1 MKRFLLMISLIW
13 SLVCTITIAHA
24 DDEVRYS
31 IESYV
36 GHLQLQEDSQ
46 ATFTQ
51 EITYQFQT
59 GYHGQYVTLGS
70 ADPLPKG
77 FKIHR
82 HPEVE
87 AYVDGEKREIRVE
100 ETDLE
105 DGRQLKIYNAR
116 IVGGTVKIKVKWKI
130 DHLLNFYKDIAELN
144 WFPISDG
151 DEKVAKLDFYVDG
164 LDAKQ
169 GKLYAH
175 TGYFNPPAQV
185 ERTATGYHIW
195 TKDFPKNGKLELHG
209 YWPMTE
215 ALRRNQANEINKGN
229 GKEKFL
235 KKEKSI
241 EQKTFLYRTL
251 LLKVVPIVSIL
262 LFILAFIPWI
272 RYFISTRT
280 RRISKGVRLYEP
292 PQNLPPLVLAK
303 ALYQLDF
310 ERMVMS
316 REKGQ
321 LTFNHLIQATILDLI
336 DRGNIRLTRDE
347 NGETLTCLHYEGLAD
362 FELKFIEM
370 IFDQESE
377 INISEVFSKYKIDK
391 VALKK
396 DFRAAKSDT
405 QRDRIRKIGNEVQSL
420 LKKDAQQLS
429 KGVDK
434 EIAKLGLPSYFRD
447 LSEKEEALSKTGCA
461 LHFWL
466 LLILFVSMC
475 FLSFGFGSHLSSFYF
490 WMIVLLVVFFIPFY
504 ILVKIREE
512 HLQSLE
518 NLDAQFEWMAFRN
531 MIESI
536 PNFNQ
541 AELESVVLWNR
552 ILVYATMYG
561 QAKKVSQ
568 VLKNHQ
574 ISLPY
579 ENWDTVVWLTTSSN
593 SFLDGSTLMS
603 YADDSYSVS
612 SFSTNSSDGSGGFDG
627 GGFSDGGGGGGFG
640 AF

>member
-1 MKRFLLMISLIW
+1 MKRFLLMISLVW
-13 SLVCTITIAHA
+13 SLFCTITTAHA
-24 DDEVRYS
+24 DEEVRYS

-105 DGRQLKIYNAR
+105 DGHQLKIYNAR

-130 DHLLNFYKDIAELN
+130 DHLLTFYKDIAELN

-185 ERTATGYHIW
+185 EQTETGYHIW
-195 TKDFPKNGKLELHG
+195 TKNFPKNGKLELHA

-215 ALRRNQANEINKGN
+215 ALRRDQANEINKGN

-280 RRISKGVRLYEP
+280 RRIAKGVRLYEP

-321 LTFNHLIQATILDLI
+321 LKFNYLIQATILDLI

-405 QRDRIRKIGNEVQSL
+405 QRDRIRKVGNDVQSL

-429 KGVDK
+429 KGVEK
-434 EIAKLGLPSYFRD
+434 EIAKLGLPSY
-447 LSEKEEALSKTGCA
+447 L
-461 LHFWL
+461 
-466 LLILFVSMC
+466 
-475 FLSFGFGSHLSSFYF
+475 
-490 WMIVLLVVFFIPFY
+490 
-504 ILVKIREE
+504 
-512 HLQSLE
+512 
-518 NLDAQFEWMAFRN
+518 
-531 MIESI
+531 
-536 PNFNQ
+536 
-541 AELESVVLWNR
+541 
-552 ILVYATMYG
+552 
-561 QAKKVSQ
+561 
-568 VLKNHQ
+568 
-574 ISLPY
+574 
-579 ENWDTVVWLTTSSN
+579 
-593 SFLDGSTLMS
+593 
-603 YADDSYSVS
+603 
-612 SFSTNSSDGSGGFDG
+612 
-627 GGFSDGGGGGGFG
+627 
-640 AF
+640 

>member
-1 MKRFLLMISLIW
+1 MKRFLLMITLVW
-13 SLVCTITIAHA
+13 SMFCAITMVHA
-24 DDEVRYS
+24 DDDVRYT

-36 GHLQLQEDSQ
+36 GRLHLQEDNQ

-51 EITYQFQT
+51 EITYVFST
-59 GYHGQYVTLGS
+59 GYNGQYVTLGS
-70 ADPLPKG
+70 VDPLPKG
-77 FKIHR
+77 FKIHDN
-82 HPEVE
+82 PQVG

-100 ETDLE
+100 ESDLGN
-105 DGRQLKIYNAR
+105 GRLLKIYNSR
-116 IVGGTVKIKVKWKI
+116 IVGGKVTIKVVWKI
-130 DHLLNFYKDIAELN
+130 DHILELYSDIAELN

-151 DEKVAKLDFYVDG
+151 DEDVAKLDFYVDG

-169 GKLYAH
+169 GDLYAH
-175 TGYFNPPAQV
+175 TGYFNPPAQI
-185 ERTATGYHIW
+185 ERTETGYHIQLW
-195 TKDFPKNGKLELHG
+195 NFPKNGKLELHA

-215 ALRRNQANEINKGN
+215 ALRRGQSNEIKKEKG
-229 GKEKFL
+229 KDKFL

-241 EQKTFLYRTL
+241 QQKTVIYKTLFLR
-251 LLKVVPIVSIL
+251 VIPIVSIL
-262 LFILAFIPWI
+262 LFVLAFIPWI
-272 RYFISTRT
+272 RYMISTRT
-280 RRISKGVRLYEP
+280 RRIAKGVRLYEP

-310 ERMVMS
+310 EQMVMS

-321 LTFNHLIQATILDLI
+321 LKFNHLIQATILDLI
-336 DRGNIRLTRDE
+336 DRGNLRLTRDE
-347 NGETLTCLHYEGLAD
+347 NGETITCLHYENLAD
-362 FELKFIEM
+362 FEIQFIDM
-370 IFDQESE
+370 LFNQETE
-377 INISEVFSKYKIDK
+377 IRISEVFSKYKINQA
-391 VALKK
+391 ALKK
-396 DFRAAKSDT
+396 DFRAAKTDT
-405 QRDRIRKIGNEVQSL
+405 QRDRIRKVGSDVRSL
-420 LKKDAQQLS
+420 LRKDAQQLS

-447 LSEKEEALSKTGCA
+447 LTEKEEAFSKTGCA

-466 LLILFVSMC
+466 LLVLFVSMC
-475 FLSFGFGSHLSSFYF
+475 FLSFGFGSYLSSFYF
-490 WMIVLLVVFFIPFY
+490 WTILCLILLFIPFY
-504 ILVKIREE
+504 IVMKLRED

-518 NLDAQFEWMAFRN
+518 NLDSQFQWMAFRN

-552 ILVYATMYG
+552 ILVYATLYG
-561 QAKKVSQ
+561 QAKKVTQ
-568 VLKNHQ
+568 VLQNHQ

-579 ENWDTVVWLTTSSN
+579 EDWDTVLWLTSSPN
-593 SFLDGSTLMS
+593 TYLDGSTLMS

-612 SFSTNSSDGSGGFDG
+612 SFSINSSDGSGGFDG

>member
-70 ADPLPKG
+70 AEPLPKG

-130 DHLLNFYKDIAELN
+130 DHLLTFYKDIAELN

-175 TGYFNPPAQV
+175 TGYFNPPAHV
-185 ERTATGYHIW
+185 ERTETGYHIW

-215 ALRRNQANEINKGN
+215 ALRRDQANEINKGN

-280 RRISKGVRLYEP
+280 RRIAKGVRLYEP

-321 LTFNHLIQATILDLI
+321 LKFNHLIQATILDLI
-336 DRGNIRLTRDE
+336 DRRNIRLTRDE

-429 KGVDK
+429 KGVEK

-541 AELESVVLWNR
+541 AELESVILWNR

>member
-36 GHLQLQEDSQ
+36 GHLHLQEDSQ

-82 HPEVE
+82 HSEVE

-130 DHLLNFYKDIAELN
+130 DHLLTFYKDIAELN

-209 YWPMTE
+209 YWLMTE
-215 ALRRNQANEINKGN
+215 ALRRDQANEINKGN

-241 EQKTFLYRTL
+241 EQKTFFYRTL
-251 LLKVVPIVSIL
+251 LLKVVPIVSVL

-280 RRISKGVRLYEP
+280 RRIAKGVRLYEP

-321 LTFNHLIQATILDLI
+321 LKFNHLIQATMLDLI
-336 DRGNIRLTRDE
+336 DRGNLRLTRDE
-347 NGETLTCLHYEGLAD
+347 NGETLTCLHHEGLAD

-370 IFDQESE
+370 IFDQETE
-377 INISEVFSKYKIDK
+377 INISEVFSRYKIDK
-391 VALKK
+391 AALKK

-405 QRDRIRKIGNEVQSL
+405 QRDRIRKVGSAVQSL

-447 LSEKEEALSKTGCA
+447 LTEKEEALSKTGCA

-475 FLSFGFGSHLSSFYF
+475 FLSFGFGSYLSSFYF

-504 ILVKIREE
+504 IVVKIRED

-518 NLDAQFEWMAFRN
+518 NLDAQFQWMAFRN

-541 AELESVVLWNR
+541 AELESVILWNR
-552 ILVYATMYG
+552 ILVYATLYG

-568 VLKNHQ
+568 VLQNHQ

-579 ENWDTVVWLTTSSN
+579 EDWDTVLWLTTSPN
-593 SFLDGSTLMS
+593 TFLDGSTLMN

-612 SFSTNSSDGSGGFDG
+612 SFSINSSDGSGGFDG

>member
-1 MKRFLLMISLIW
+1 MKRFLLVICILCG
-13 SLVCTITIAHA
+13 LFCTVSPAQA
-24 DDEVRYS
+24 EDDVQYS

-36 GHLQLQEDSQ
+36 GHLHLQEDSQ

-51 EITYQFQT
+51 EITYDFHT
-59 GYHGQYVTLGS
+59 GYNGQYVTLGS

-77 FKIHR
+77 FKIHEN
-82 HPEVE
+82 PQVE

-100 ETDLE
+100 ESDLG
-105 DGRQLKIYNAR
+105 DGRLLKIYNSR
-116 IVGGTVKIKVKWKI
+116 IVGGKVTIKVVWKI
-130 DHLLNFYKDIAELN
+130 DHILDLYSDIAELN
-144 WFPISDG
+144 WFPLSDG
-151 DEKVAKLDFYVDG
+151 DEDIAKLDFYVDG

-169 GKLYAH
+169 GELYAN
-175 TGYFNPPAQV
+175 TGYFNQPAQID
-185 ERTATGYHIW
+185 RTATGYHIQLRN
-195 TKDFPKNGKLELHG
+195 FPKNGKLELHA

-215 ALRRNQANEINKGN
+215 ALRRGQSNKIK
-229 GKEKFL
+229 KENRKDKFL
-235 KKEKSI
+235 KKERSI
-241 EQKTFLYRTL
+241 QQKTFIYKTL
-251 LLKVVPIVSIL
+251 FLRVVPIVSIL
-262 LFILAFIPWI
+262 LFVLAFIPWI
-272 RYFISTRT
+272 RYMISTRN
-280 RRISKGVRLYEP
+280 RRIAKGVRLYEP

-321 LTFNHLIQATILDLI
+321 LKFNHLIQATMLDLI
-336 DRGNIRLTRDE
+336 DRGNLRLTRDE

-370 IFDQESE
+370 IFDQETE
-377 INISEVFSKYKIDK
+377 INISEVFSRYKIDK
-391 VALKK
+391 AALKK

-405 QRDRIRKIGNEVQSL
+405 QRDRIRKVGSAVQSL

-447 LSEKEEALSKTGCA
+447 LSEKEEAFSKTGCA

-475 FLSFGFGSHLSSFYF
+475 FLTFGFGSHLSSFYF
-490 WMIVLLVVFFIPFY
+490 WIILLLVLLFIPFY
-504 ILVKIREE
+504 IVVKIRED

-518 NLDAQFEWMAFRN
+518 NLDSQFQWMAFRN

-552 ILVYATMYG
+552 ILVYATLYG

-568 VLKNHQ
+568 VLQNHQ

-579 ENWDTVVWLTTSSN
+579 EDWDALVWLTSSSN
-593 SFLDGSTLMS
+593 TFLDGSTLIG
-603 YADDSYSVS
+603 YVDNSYSVS
-612 SFSTNSSDGSGGFDG
+612 NFSINSSDGSGGFDG
-627 GGFSDGGGGGGFG
+627 GGFSGGGGGGGFG

>member
-321 LTFNHLIQATILDLI
+321 LTFNHLIQATMLDLI
-336 DRGNIRLTRDE
+336 DRGNLRLTRDE

-370 IFDQESE
+370 IFDQETE
-377 INISEVFSKYKIDK
+377 INISEVFSRYKIDK
-391 VALKK
+391 AALKK

-405 QRDRIRKIGNEVQSL
+405 QRDRIRKVGSAVQSL

-447 LSEKEEALSKTGCA
+447 LTEKEEALSKTGCA

-475 FLSFGFGSHLSSFYF
+475 FLSFGFGSYLSSFYF

-504 ILVKIREE
+504 IVVKLRED

-518 NLDAQFEWMAFRN
+518 NLDAQFKWMAFRN

-541 AELESVVLWNR
+541 AELESVILWNR
-552 ILVYATMYG
+552 ILVYATLYG

-579 ENWDTVVWLTTSSN
+579 EDWDTVLWLTTSPN
-593 SFLDGSTLMS
+593 TFLDGSTLMN

-612 SFSTNSSDGSGGFDG
+612 SFSINSSDGSGGFDG

>member
-130 DHLLNFYKDIAELN
+130 DHLLTFYKDIAELN

-215 ALRRNQANEINKGN
+215 ALRRDQANEINKGN

-241 EQKTFLYRTL
+241 EQKTFFYRTL
-251 LLKVVPIVSIL
+251 LLKVVPIVSVL

-321 LTFNHLIQATILDLI
+321 LKFNHLIQATMLDLI
-336 DRGNIRLTRDE
+336 DRGNLRLTRDE
-347 NGETLTCLHYEGLAD
+347 NGETLTCLHHEGLAD

-504 ILVKIREE
+504 ILVKIRED

-518 NLDAQFEWMAFRN
+518 NLDAQFQWMAFRN

>member
-1 MKRFLLMISLIW
+1 MKRFLLMISLVW
-13 SLVCTITIAHA
+13 SLFCTITTAHA
-24 DDEVRYS
+24 DEEVRYS

-241 EQKTFLYRTL
+241 EQKTFFYRTL
-251 LLKVVPIVSIL
+251 LLKVVPIVSVL

-321 LTFNHLIQATILDLI
+321 LKFNHLIQATILDLI

-405 QRDRIRKIGNEVQSL
+405 QRDRIRKVGSAVQSL

-447 LSEKEEALSKTGCA
+447 LTEKEEALSKTGCA

-475 FLSFGFGSHLSSFYF
+475 FLSFGFGSYLSSFYF

-504 ILVKIREE
+504 IVVKLRED

-518 NLDAQFEWMAFRN
+518 NLDAQFKWMAFRN

-541 AELESVVLWNR
+541 AELESVILWNR
-552 ILVYATMYG
+552 ILVYATLYG

-579 ENWDTVVWLTTSSN
+579 EDWDTVLWLTTSPN
-593 SFLDGSTLMS
+593 TFLDGSTLMS

-612 SFSTNSSDGSGGFDG
+612 SFSINSSDGSGGVDG

>member
-24 DDEVRYS
+24 DEEVRYS

-130 DHLLNFYKDIAELN
+130 DHLLTFYKDIAELN

-209 YWPMTE
+209 YWLMTE
-215 ALRRNQANEINKGN
+215 ALRRDQANEINKGN

-280 RRISKGVRLYEP
+280 RRIAKGVRLYEP

-321 LTFNHLIQATILDLI
+321 LKFNHLIQATVLDLI
-336 DRGNIRLTRDE
+336 DRGNLRLTRDE

-504 ILVKIREE
+504 ILVKIRED

-518 NLDAQFEWMAFRN
+518 NLDSQFQWMAFRN

-541 AELESVVLWNR
+541 AELESVILWNR
-552 ILVYATMYG
+552 ILVYATLYG

-579 ENWDTVVWLTTSSN
+579 EDWDTVLWLTTSPN
-593 SFLDGSTLMS
+593 TFLDGSTLMN

-612 SFSTNSSDGSGGFDG
+612 SFSINSSDGSGGFDG

>member
-1 MKRFLLMISLIW
+1 MKRFLLVICILCG
-13 SLVCTITIAHA
+13 LFCTVSPAQA
-24 DDEVRYS
+24 EDNVQYS

-36 GHLQLQEDSQ
+36 GHLHLQEDSQ

-51 EITYQFQT
+51 EITYDFHT
-59 GYHGQYVTLGS
+59 GYNGQYVTLGS

-77 FKIHR
+77 FKIHEN
-82 HPEVE
+82 PQVE
-87 AYVDGEKREIRVE
+87 AYVDGEKRDIRVE
-100 ETDLE
+100 ESDLG
-105 DGRQLKIYNAR
+105 DGRLLKIYNSR
-116 IVGGTVKIKVKWKI
+116 IVGGKVTIKVVWKI
-130 DHLLNFYKDIAELN
+130 DHILDLYSDIAELN
-144 WFPISDG
+144 WFPLSDG
-151 DEKVAKLDFYVDG
+151 DEDIAKLDFYVDG

-169 GKLYAH
+169 GELYAH
-175 TGYFNPPAQV
+175 TGYFNPPAQID
-185 ERTATGYHIW
+185 RTATGYHIQLRN
-195 TKDFPKNGKLELHG
+195 FPKNGKLELHA

-215 ALRRNQANEINKGN
+215 ALRRGQSNKIK
-229 GKEKFL
+229 KENRKDKFL
-235 KKEKSI
+235 KKERSI
-241 EQKTFLYRTL
+241 QQKTFIYKTL
-251 LLKVVPIVSIL
+251 FLRVVPIVSIL
-262 LFILAFIPWI
+262 LFVLAFIPWI
-272 RYFISTRT
+272 RYMISTRN
-280 RRISKGVRLYEP
+280 RRIAKGVRLYEP

-310 ERMVMS
+310 EQMVIF

-321 LTFNHLIQATILDLI
+321 LKFNHLIQATMLDLI
-336 DRGNIRLTRDE
+336 DRGNLRLTRNE
-347 NGETLTCLHYEGLAD
+347 NGERLTCLHHEGLAD
-362 FELKFIEM
+362 FELKFIDM
-370 IFDQESE
+370 IFDQETE
-377 INISEVFSKYKIDK
+377 INISEVFSKYKINQ

-396 DFRAAKSDT
+396 DFRAAKT
-405 QRDRIRKIGNEVQSL
+405 EAQRDRIRKVGSDVQSL

-447 LSEKEEALSKTGCA
+447 LTEKEEALSKTGYA

-475 FLSFGFGSHLSSFYF
+475 FLSLGFGSYLSSFYF
-490 WMIVLLVVFFIPFY
+490 WIILLLVLLFIPFY
-504 ILVKIREE
+504 IVVKIRED

-518 NLDAQFEWMAFRN
+518 NLDSQFQWMAFRN

-552 ILVYATMYG
+552 ILVYATLYG

-568 VLKNHQ
+568 VLQNHQ

-579 ENWDTVVWLTTSSN
+579 EDWDALVWLTSSSN
-593 SFLDGSTLMS
+593 TFLDGSTLMA
-603 YADDSYSVS
+603 YADNSYSVS
-612 SFSTNSSDGSGGFDG
+612 NFSINSSDGSGGFDG
-627 GGFSDGGGGGGFG
+627 GGFSGGGGGGGFG

>member
-130 DHLLNFYKDIAELN
+130 DHLLTFYKDIAELN

-209 YWPMTE
+209 YWLMTE
-215 ALRRNQANEINKGN
+215 ALRRDQANEINKGN

-241 EQKTFLYRTL
+241 EQKTFFYRTL
-251 LLKVVPIVSIL
+251 LLKVVPIVSVL

-280 RRISKGVRLYEP
+280 RRIAKGVRLYEP

-321 LTFNHLIQATILDLI
+321 LKFNHLIQATVLDLI
-336 DRGNIRLTRDE
+336 DRGNLRLTRDE

-420 LKKDAQQLS
+420 LKK
-429 KGVDK
+429 
-434 EIAKLGLPSYFRD
+434 
-447 LSEKEEALSKTGCA
+447 GCPA
-461 LHFWL
+461 
-466 LLILFVSMC
+466 
-475 FLSFGFGSHLSSFYF
+475 
-490 WMIVLLVVFFIPFY
+490 IV
-504 ILVKIREE
+504 KRC
-512 HLQSLE
+512 
-518 NLDAQFEWMAFRN
+518 R
-531 MIESI
+531 
-536 PNFNQ
+536 
-541 AELESVVLWNR
+541 
-552 ILVYATMYG
+552 
-561 QAKKVSQ
+561 
-568 VLKNHQ
+568 
-574 ISLPY
+574 
-579 ENWDTVVWLTTSSN
+579 
-593 SFLDGSTLMS
+593 
-603 YADDSYSVS
+603 
-612 SFSTNSSDGSGGFDG
+612 
-627 GGFSDGGGGGGFG
+627 
-640 AF
+640 